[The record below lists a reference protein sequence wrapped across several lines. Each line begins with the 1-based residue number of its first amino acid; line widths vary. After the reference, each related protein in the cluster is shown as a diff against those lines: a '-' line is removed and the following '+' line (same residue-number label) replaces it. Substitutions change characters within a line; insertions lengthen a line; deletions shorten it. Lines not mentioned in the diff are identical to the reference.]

1 MARGARI
8 LAALLSLAV
17 VGSALAGA
25 ALGQVSFA
33 GKTVTLLVGNP
44 PGGGYDRLGRV
55 VARHVGRFLPGNPT
69 VVVQNMPG
77 AAGVVA
83 ANHLYHVARPDG
95 LTLGLFNQNMVF
107 GQLLGVEGLR
117 ADMRKWQWVGSVTRE
132 TDVFTIRADL
142 PYRHVQELRRAD
154 PPLAIGATAPGSGS
168 YDFPLVLKAFLRLN
182 VRIVSGYPG
191 RSDIMLAI
199 ERKELDGVAGS
210 WSSMKPFAQRGLVRV
225 LVKTPSEN
233 PELRDVPSDVDLVT
247 EPTHKAVLQLHAV
260 PNRIGRPFVLP
271 PAVPADV
278 VRAYREAFRR
288 LAEDPAFRTEAER
301 LGFEVVYTSGEL
313 VLRTV
318 EEVLNSPPGVVRIF
332 KSFFRFGE

>member
-1 MARGARI
+1 MVRGR
-8 LAALLSLAV
+8 LVAAAGTLLAV
-17 VGSALAGA
+17 LWALGGSAL
-25 ALGQVSFA
+25 GQASFA
-33 GKTVTLLVGNP
+33 GKTVVLLVGNP

-55 VARHVGRFLPGNPT
+55 VARHLGRHLPGNPT

-83 ANHLYHVARPDG
+83 ANHLYNVAKPDG

-117 ADMRKWQWVGSVTRE
+117 ADMRRWQWVGSVTRE

-142 PYRHVQELRRAD
+142 PYRHVTELRRAD
-154 PPLAIGATAPGSGS
+154 PPVAIGATAPGSGS
-168 YDFPLVLKAFLRLN
+168 YDFPLVLKAFLKLN

-225 LVKTPSEN
+225 LVKTPSDN
-233 PELRDVPSDVDLVT
+233 PELRDVPSDVDLVS

-271 PAVPADV
+271 PGVPGDV
-278 VRAYREAFRR
+278 VRAYREAFRK
-288 LAEDPAFRTEAER
+288 LADDPAFRAEAER
-301 LGFEVVYTSGEL
+301 LGFEVVYTSGEQC
-313 VLRTV
+313 LRIV
-318 EEVLNSPPGVVRIF
+318 EEVLASPPGVVRIF

>member
-1 MARGARI
+1 MARGVKL
-8 LAALLSLAV
+8 LATLLGLAV
-17 VGSALAGA
+17 AGSAISGV

-33 GKTVTLLVGNP
+33 GKTVTVVVGNP

-55 VARHVGRFLPGNPT
+55 VARHLGRFLPGNPT

-142 PYRHVQELRRAD
+142 PYRNVQELRRAD

-168 YDFPLVLKAFLRLN
+168 YDFPLVLKAFLKLN

-288 LAEDPAFRTEAER
+288 LAEDPTFRTEAER
-301 LGFEVVYTSGEL
+301 LGFEVVYTSGEQC
-313 VLRTV
+313 LRIV

>member
-1 MARGARI
+1 MARGVPWRVAAG
-8 LAALLSLAV
+8 LVCALALLP
-17 VGSALAGA
+17 GA
-25 ALGQVSFA
+25 AVAQAPLA
-33 GKTVTLLVGNP
+33 GKTVTLVVGNP
-44 PGGGYDRLGRV
+44 PGGGYDRLARV
-55 VARHVGRFLPGNPT
+55 VARHLGRFLPGNPT

-117 ADMRKWQWVGSVTRE
+117 ADMRRWQWVGSVTRE
-132 TDVFTIRADL
+132 TDVFTVRADL
-142 PYRHVQELRRAD
+142 PYRHILDLRRAD
-154 PPLAIGATAPGSGS
+154 PPLAVGATAPGSGS
-168 YDFPLVLKAFLRLN
+168 YDLPLVLKAFLKLN

-199 ERKELDGVAGS
+199 ERRELDGVAGS

-233 PELRDVPSDVDLVT
+233 AELRDVPSDVDLVS
-247 EPTHKAVLQLHAV
+247 EPMHKSVLQLHAV

-271 PAVPADV
+271 PGVAAELVG
-278 VRAYREAFRR
+278 AYREAFRR
-288 LAEDPAFRTEAER
+288 MAEDPAFRAEAER
-301 LGFEVVYTSGEL
+301 LGFEVVYTPAEA
-313 VLRTV
+313 VLGV
-318 EEVLNSPPGVVRIF
+318 VNEVLNSPPSVVRVF
-332 KSFFRFGE
+332 RSFFRFGE